1 MFSQAAKINDL
12 GNVTQKELLDI
23 AGVSEA
29 EYSEAL
35 EKKIIVLYKRRPYEM
50 DIELDNTFIL
60 HLLELK
66 LNIQFVTGTYA
77 MLTY

>member
-1 MFSQAAKINDL
+1 M
-12 GNVTQKELLDI
+12 
-23 AGVSEA
+23 SEA